1 MITTKYKII
10 KGFDVIVIGMGAAGL
25 RAAIASHDAGARTAI
40 LTMGDNSPTQCGATT
55 TAEYSYSAPL
65 GITDPRDNA
74 TVFLDDIN
82 KSGLGV
88 NDPQLSTVLAEQAA
102 PRLLD
107 MHQWGVRFDLEP
119 NGILQQ
125 NWLAGHS
132 YPRAVHFDYATGRE
146 MARGLHRHAVRKGVQ
161 VLPYRFALDLIVED
175 SGISGVLA
183 LNIAKDRLEIV
194 TAGAVVL
201 ATGGT
206 SGIWDLNSNP
216 PGIDGDGMAMALRAG
231 VELVDMEFEQFF
243 PACLVAP
250 PSVRGTNFPF
260 FSRGLLLNC
269 KGEPFLENY
278 GLKEDKDVRDVLA
291 VAICKEIETGRCTE
305 NGGVLVDFKRTPPE
319 ILEELTHNSKIRYL
333 RDLGFR
339 PLEDQM
345 EVAPSAHFTMGGILI
360 NTNAGTL
367 IPGLYA
373 CGEVCGGCHGANRLA
388 GNALAETQV
397 FGNIAGANAAAY
409 ASNNSHEDAEPD
421 VDLVTTLI
429 RAVFNGRGEKD
440 ISEAIDDVK
449 QMKVI
454 MDKNVKVIRDE
465 NSLKDARRRLAE
477 LSEMQFSL
485 DEPSGNEAFN
495 YRKIEALK
503 RRNMILVAKAVVE
516 SALRRDESRGA
527 HYRQDHPQRN
537 DEWDYCNVVAR
548 LDLASGELAT
558 YVQHQGSR

>member
-1 MITTKYKII
+1 MMKYEII

-40 LTMGDNSPTQCGATT
+40 LTMGDNSPAQCGATT

-65 GITDPRDNA
+65 GIADPGDNEGI
-74 TVFLDDIN
+74 FLDDIN

-88 NDPQLSTVLAEQAA
+88 NNPELGRLLAEQAA
-102 PRLLD
+102 PRLLE
-107 MHQWGVRFDLEP
+107 MHEWGVRFDLEP
-119 NGILQQ
+119 DGILQQ
-125 NWLAGHS
+125 HWLAGHS

-146 MARGLHRHAVRKGVQ
+146 MARGLHKHAVAKGVQ
-161 VLPYRFALDLIVED
+161 VLPYRFALDLVVED
-175 SGISGVLA
+175 GRSRGVLV
-183 LNIAKDRLEIV
+183 LNIARDRLELI
-194 TAGAVVL
+194 TGGAVVL
-201 ATGGT
+201 ATGGA

-260 FSRGLLLNC
+260 FSRGVLLNC

-278 GLKEDKDVRDVLA
+278 GLKEGKDVRDVLA
-291 VAICKEIETGRCTE
+291 IAICKEIESGHGTE
-305 NGGVLVDFKRTPPE
+305 NGGVMVDFKRTPSE

-333 RDLGFR
+333 HDLGFR

-345 EVAPSAHFTMGGILI
+345 EVAPSAHFTMGGVLI
-360 NTNAGTL
+360 DAAANTT

-397 FGNIAGANAAAY
+397 FGNIAGVNAAVY
-409 ASNNSHEDAEPD
+409 ANCNSHGDVEPS
-421 VDLVTTLI
+421 VDLVTTPI
-429 RAVFNGRGEKD
+429 HAIFNGRGAKG
-440 ISEAIDDVK
+440 ISKAIDGVK
-449 QMKVI
+449 QIKAI

-465 NSLKDARRRLAE
+465 DSLKDARRRLAE
-477 LSEMQFSL
+477 LSEEEFSF
-485 DEPSGNEAFN
+485 DEPSGDKAFN

-503 RRNMILVAKAVVE
+503 LRNVVLVAKAVVE
-516 SALRRDESRGA
+516 SALRRNESRGA
-527 HYRQDHPQRN
+527 HYRQDCPRCKE
-537 DEWDYCNVVAR
+537 EWDYCNVVVK
-548 LDLASGELAT
+548 LDCASGEVAT
-558 YVQHQGSR
+558 HVQQRGNR